1 MSLTLITTPTFGR
14 FSSEPWELL
23 RAAGVRAERPRED
36 VPLPRADL
44 LARVHEAEALI
55 VGLDPIDNEVFE
67 AAPRLKV
74 VAKHGVGYDN
84 IDLDAA
90 REHGVRVVYAPG
102 SNSRAVAELTFGL
115 LLDVARGISANDRAV
130 RAGGWPKTF
139 GVELAGRR
147 LGIVG
152 FGRIGRRVAEYATAF
167 GMDVIAHDPYLPT
180 DAFGDVASADLD
192 TILDSDVVSLHLPAT
207 PGAEPLLHRDRL
219 TAMRPGS
226 ILLNVA
232 RGGLVDEHAAAELLH
247 GGHLAGA
254 GFDAFAVE
262 PPGDSPLLSAPN
274 VVLTAHIGACSR
286 EANRAMGVTVAEGV
300 LAVLQGAEPRY
311 SAA

>member
-1 MSLTLITTPTFGR
+1 MSRTLITTPTFGR
-14 FSSEPWELL
+14 YSATPWDLL
-23 RAAGVRAERPRED
+23 RDAGVDARRPRED
-36 VPLPRADL
+36 GPLPRAEL
-44 LARVHEAEALI
+44 LEQVPAAEALI
-55 VGLDPIDNEVFE
+55 VGLDTIDRAVFE

-90 REHGVRVVYAPG
+90 RDHGVRVVYAPG

-147 LGIVG
+147 LGVVG
-152 FGRIGRRVAEYATAF
+152 FGRIGRLMAGYATAF
-167 GMDVIAHDPYLPT
+167 GMSVVAHDPFVPA
-180 DAFGDVASADLD
+180 DGFGDVPSVDLD
-192 TILDSDVVSLHLPAT
+192 TAIACDVVSLHLPAV
-207 PGAEPLLHRDRL
+207 PGSGPLLDRARL
-219 TAMRPGS
+219 ESMRPGA
-226 ILLNVA
+226 ILLNAA
-232 RGGLVDEHAAAELLH
+232 RGGLVDEAAAAELLH
-247 GGHLAGA
+247 SGHLAGA

-262 PPGDSPLLSAPN
+262 PIGDGPLSTAPN

-286 EANRAMGVTVAEGV
+286 EANEAMGVAVVEGV
-300 LAVLQGAEPRY
+300 LSVLGGREPRH
-311 SAA
+311 SAF

>member
-14 FSSEPWELL
+14 FATEPWDLL
-23 RAAGVRAERPRED
+23 RDAGVRAERPRED
-36 VPLPRADL
+36 GPLPRADL
-44 LARVHEAEALI
+44 LARAGEAEALI
-55 VGLDPIDNEVFE
+55 VGLDPIDAEVFA

-130 RAGGWPKTF
+130 RDGGWPKTF
-139 GVELAGRR
+139 GVELAGRG

-152 FGRIGRRVAEYATAF
+152 FGRIGRMLAGYAAAF
-167 GMDVIAHDPYLPT
+167 GMHVTAHDPYLPA

-192 TILDSDVVSLHLPAT
+192 TTLDSDVVSLHLPAV
-207 PGAEPLLHRDRL
+207 PGATPLLDRQRL
-219 TAMRPGS
+219 TAMRKGA
-226 ILLNVA
+226 ILLNAA
-232 RGGLVDEHAAAELLH
+232 RGGLVDEEAAAELLH
-247 GGHLAGA
+247 SGHLGGA

-262 PPGDSPLLSAPN
+262 PPGDSRLLSAPN

-286 EANRAMGVTVAEGV
+286 EANRAMGIAVVEGV
-300 LAVLQGAEPRY
+300 LAVLDGSEPRH
-311 SAA
+311 AAV

>member
-14 FSSEPWELL
+14 YSSTPWDLL
-23 RAAGVRAERPRED
+23 RDAGVHAERPRD
-36 VPLPRADL
+36 DGPLPRADL
-44 LARVHEAEALI
+44 LDRVPAAEALI
-55 VGLDPIDNEVFE
+55 VGLDPIDRAVFE

-90 REHGVRVVYAPG
+90 RDHGVRVVYAPG

-139 GVELAGRR
+139 GVELAGRS
-147 LGIVG
+147 LGVVG
-152 FGRIGRRVAEYATAF
+152 FGRIGRLMAGYAAAF
-167 GMDVIAHDPYLPT
+167 GMTVVAHDPFVPA
-180 DAFGDVASADLD
+180 DGFGDVTSVDLD
-192 TILDSDVVSLHLPAT
+192 AAIDNDVVSLHLPAV
-207 PGAEPLLHRDRL
+207 PGSGPLLDRTRL
-219 TAMRPGS
+219 ESMRPGA
-226 ILLNVA
+226 ILLNAA
-232 RGGLVDEHAAAELLH
+232 RGGLVDEAAAAELLH
-247 GGHLAGA
+247 SGHLAGA

-262 PPGDSPLLSAPN
+262 PIGDSPLSTAPN

-286 EANRAMGVTVAEGV
+286 EANKAMGIAVVEGV
-300 LAVLQGAEPRY
+300 LSVLGGGEPRH
-311 SAA
+311 SAF

>member
-14 FSSEPWELL
+14 FSDEPWDLL
-23 RAAGVRAERPRED
+23 RTAGVRAERPRDD
-36 VPLPRADL
+36 VPLPRVDL
-44 LARVHEAEALI
+44 LDRVPEAEALI
-55 VGLDPIDNEVFE
+55 VGLDPIDNDVFE

-139 GVELAGRR
+139 GVELAGRS

-152 FGRIGRRVAEYATAF
+152 FGRIGRVMAGYAAAF
-167 GMDVIAHDPYLPT
+167 GMDVTAHDPYLPAE
-180 DAFGDVASADLD
+180 AFGTVASADLD
-192 TILDSDVVSLHLPAT
+192 TTLDSDVVSLHLPAV
-207 PGAEPLLHRDRL
+207 PGARPLLDRDRL
-219 TAMRPGS
+219 TAMRPGA
-226 ILLNVA
+226 ILLNAA
-232 RGGLVDEHAAAELLH
+232 RGGLVDEVAAAELLH
-247 GGHLAGA
+247 SGHLAGA

-262 PPGDSPLLSAPN
+262 PLHDSPLLSSPN

-286 EANRAMGVTVAEGV
+286 EANRTMGVAVARGV
-300 LAVLQGAEPRY
+300 LAVLQGAQPRY
-311 SAA
+311 AAL